1 MKKSVKKMSLG
12 KMTISNL
19 DSIKMSNVNGG
30 KRTSIN
36 ASNCC
41 GSANCSFK
49 PCPDIVVV
57 SGIIL
62 GA

>member
-1 MKKSVKKMSLG
+1 MSLG